1 MDRCIS
7 RMAYVL
13 KNMTKFSYVRVI
25 TFNSLHWK
33 ELLLERK
40 VLIFN
45 LDGSEVLPQCLM
57 IGFLVIDFKGKEVY
71 ILK

>member
-13 KNMTKFSYVRVI
+13 KNMTTFSYEGDHIQQFTLEGTFTGKKSTNIQFGWLWSI
-25 TFNSLHWK
+25 TTM
-33 ELLLERK
+33 
-40 VLIFN
+40 
-45 LDGSEVLPQCLM
+45 LDDR
-57 IGFLVIDFKGKEVY
+57 ILVIDFKGKEVY